1 MEEELEAKAGVG
13 NISEKIIKLSWKGT
27 MVQIRTELGAY
38 GKMDGF
44 QKYTESTTDNHIRQ
58 IILMKSS
65 LDYIPSKK
73 RISFV

>member
-27 MVQIRTELGAY
+27 MVWIRTELGAY

-44 QKYTESTTDNHIRQ
+44 
-58 IILMKSS
+58 
-65 LDYIPSKK
+65 
-73 RISFV
+73 